1 LSALPPARCAQP
13 APCVEV
19 WSSVFALEGA
29 GSQDLPH
36 WRSFPP
42 NRKKNEAENVV
53 NSIGGLIDDSLI
65 EKRFTPINEY
75 HNI

>member
-1 LSALPPARCAQP
+1 M
-13 APCVEV
+13 
-19 WSSVFALEGA
+19 
-29 GSQDLPH
+29 
-36 WRSFPP
+36 SFPP